1 MSTFS
6 DFGPLTERRRAEL
19 QQKKR
24 KRMMLAGVSVFVV
37 LVVIIAGV
45 AVVTHQATHGASNS
59 SKAKPSNNAPA
70 TTQMHAVSKSV
81 EMICSPT
88 DYKDVCVKSISKVT
102 NTSSS
107 PKDVIKA
114 AVAVIGEELGNAF
127 SVSELLK
134 SRDPRIKQAIA
145 DCKEHYEN
153 VKAHLASTLDGI
165 NMHKLDDLPTRCAQ
179 TIQYL
184 L

>member
-24 KRMMLAGVSVFVV
+24 KRMLVAGSSVFVV
-37 LVVIIAGV
+37 LVVVIAGV
-45 AVVTHQATHGASNS
+45 AAVTHQDTHEASKGGS
-59 SKAKPSNNAPA
+59 AKPSNNAPA

-107 PKDVIKA
+107 PKDMIRA
-114 AVAVIGEELGNAF
+114 AVAVIGDELGNAF
-127 SVSELLK
+127 SVSDLLK
-134 SRDPRIKQAIA
+134 SQDPRVKQAID
-145 DCKEHYEN
+145 DCKEHYKI
-153 VKAHLASTLDGI
+153 VKVHLASTLHGI
-165 NMHKLDDLPTRCAQ
+165 DLHKLDDLPTRCAC